1 MNRRQSGYSLVEI
14 LVVVGII
21 GIISLVS
28 VPNFINMQRAGK
40 LKTSLRNFVS
50 DIRTMRQRAVTRH
63 EQTKITFTTGTAAT
77 ARSYTMWEK
86 PVSTWIQVG
95 GGKVLE
101 EACYFES
108 QTNFGAGA
116 TGDIIFKNDGTPVL
130 PANQFSGIAVLKT
143 DWNLPRTA
151 GQTTAG
157 QYTVTV
163 TFSGSV
169 KTN

>member
-63 EQTKITFTTGTAAT
+63 EQTKITFNTGTAAT
-77 ARSYTMWEK
+77 ARSYTLWEK

-95 GGKVLE
+95 GDKVLE
-101 EACYFES
+101 EACFFQS
-108 QTNFGAGA
+108 QTNLGAGA
-116 TGDIIFKNDGTPVL
+116 TGDIIFKNDGAP
-130 PANQFSGIAVLKT
+130 QFTCGVCEGTVVLKT
-143 DWNLPRTA
+143 DWQIPTP
-151 GQTTAG
+151 
-157 QYTVTV
+157 QYTVRV
-163 TFSGSV
+163 KYSGSV
-169 KTN
+169 QTN

>member
-21 GIISLVS
+21 GVISLVT
-28 VPNFINMQRAGK
+28 VPNFINMQHAGK

-77 ARSYTMWEK
+77 ARSYTLWEN
-86 PVSTWIQVG
+86 PAGTWVQVG
-95 GGKVLE
+95 TDKVLE
-101 EACYFES
+101 QACYFQS

-116 TGDIIFKNDGTPVL
+116 TGDIIFKNDGTPVFA
-130 PANQFSGIAVLKT
+130 PGVFQGTAVLKT
-143 DWNLPRTA
+143 DWNVPRTA